1 MPRVAIPTTVRLM
14 LQTGKDVTVCP
25 ECRIGKLQ
33 LVRTMIFYNG
43 RLIDVLQLRNRG
55 SPRIKNEQHDK

>member
-25 ECRIGKLQ
+25 VCQIGKLH
-33 LVRTMIFYNG
+33 LVRTMIFHNG
-43 RLIDVLQLRNRG
+43 RLN
-55 SPRIKNEQHDK
+55 